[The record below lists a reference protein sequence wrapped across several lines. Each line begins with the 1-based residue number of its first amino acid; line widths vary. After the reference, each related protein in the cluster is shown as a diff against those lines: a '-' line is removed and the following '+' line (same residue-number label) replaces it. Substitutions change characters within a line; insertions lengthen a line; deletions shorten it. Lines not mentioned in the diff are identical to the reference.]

1 MNHLDDAQLIGLIA
15 RGHEW
20 AFERLLRRYRQ
31 PLMRLLYALTADRA
45 MTEDLFQD
53 TFVTLVEKASSYQPT
68 GSARHWVFTIARHK
82 ALNALSESHRRRARL
97 LALAGENAGSDRTGT
112 ADSSSRAA
120 QAELQAAF
128 EVALGE
134 LPPLARACFVLQR
147 FDRLSHAEVARLL
160 ELPLGTV
167 KTYIRRA
174 RDHLRK
180 QLKPFMG

>member
-1 MNHLDDAQLIGLIA
+1 MDRLDDAQLIGLIA

-31 PLMRLLYALTADRA
+31 SLMRLLYALTADRA
-45 MTEDLFQD
+45 LAEDLFQE

-97 LALAGENAGSDRTGT
+97 LAFAGADASSGRTG
-112 ADSSSRAA
+112 ANDSSARAA
-120 QAELQAAF
+120 NAELQAAF
-128 EVALGE
+128 EAALGD
-134 LPPLARACFVLQR
+134 LPPVVRACFVMQR
-147 FDRLSHAEVARLL
+147 FDRFSHAQVSRLL

-167 KTYIRRA
+167 KTHIRRA
-174 RDHLRK
+174 RDHLRRE
-180 QLKPFMG
+180 LRPFMD

>member
-112 ADSSSRAA
+112 A
-120 QAELQAAF
+120 
-128 EVALGE
+128 
-134 LPPLARACFVLQR
+134 
-147 FDRLSHAEVARLL
+147 LSLIH
-160 ELPLGTV
+160 
-167 KTYIRRA
+167 I
-174 RDHLRK
+174 
-180 QLKPFMG
+180 